1 MSVLPRSFIHTE
13 GIGAA
18 SERRLW
24 AQGAD
29 CWGTFLAD
37 PTRFKIPRTR
47 LPRLLETV
55 SRSPEALSRG
65 DYRFFGSRLPRREHW
80 RALHAFSGR
89 VAYLD
94 IETDGGTEY
103 ENITVIG
110 LYDGREFRQFI
121 KGENLLEFEEAVE
134 EIALLVTYNGSGF
147 DVPVLQKAF
156 LKPKFDQLHL
166 DLCPTLR
173 RLGLKGGLKGVEYE
187 VGIQRSPAT
196 TGLNG
201 WDAVRLW
208 RQWRWGSREALDL
221 LLAYNREDVMN
232 MVPLARLAYDQLSA
246 RIEGALEGVLQ

>member
-1 MSVLPRSFIHTE
+1 MSILPRSFIHTE
-13 GIGAA
+13 GIGSA

-29 CWGTFLAD
+29 SWETFLAE
-37 PTRFKIPRTR
+37 PGRFKVPKAR
-47 LPRLLETV
+47 LPRLLDTV
-55 SRSPEALSRG
+55 GRSPAALERG

-80 RALHAFSGR
+80 RALYAFPDR

-110 LYDGREFRQFI
+110 LCDAAGFRQFVR
-121 KGENLLEFEEAVE
+121 GENLLEFEDA
-134 EIALLVTYNGSGF
+134 IADAALLVTYNGSGF
-147 DVPVLQKAF
+147 DVPVLRGAF

-187 VGIQRSPAT
+187 VGIRRSPETA
-196 TGLNG
+196 GLNG

-232 MVPLARLAYDQLSA
+232 MVPLARLAYRELSA
-246 RIEGALEGVLQ
+246 RIEGALQ